1 MQQRGSGDK
10 QGTALEE
17 EVESAVQFL
26 EECDQGSCL
35 AHLRTLRLEVMLN
48 ALEALKVAAGANPSH
63 ALPMGCGSNTHNA
76 HLGGIQQLW
85 LMVVEPLTNLLCSLS
100 NL

>member
-1 MQQRGSGDK
+1 MVQQRGAGEKEGD
-10 QGTALEE
+10 ALEE

-48 ALEALKVAAGANPSH
+48 ALEALKVDAGANPSH
-63 ALPMGCGSNTHNA
+63 AFTMECGCNMHNA
-76 HLGGIQQLW
+76 HLGNSTAL
-85 LMVVEPLTNLLCSLS
+85 VDSS
-100 NL
+100 